1 MDDTRKF
8 VKTELHDPDAL
19 LFFLSHDGVD
29 AVTKAALKAYRRL
42 RTNGNAV
49 RVDYDVSKA
58 QRGTGFG
65 RLYAEGASLQS
76 FSRDV
81 RGALAG
87 KLYLEVDA
95 VNAHPTMLERL
106 CETRGWH
113 HTALRRYVGEREALL
128 VSVYALYGCS
138 RSIAKELFLTLS
150 FGGALGRWCA
160 SNGVAD
166 SGAGDADARA
176 ARAFLAAYAAE
187 MVDASG
193 SSLNASTLST
203 HAWARVWSLRLMPC
217 CFTCA
222 PAMRA

>member
-19 LFFLSHDGVD
+19 LFLLSHDGVD

-128 VSVYALYGCS
+128 VSVSALYGCS

-150 FGGALGRWCA
+150 FGGALGHWPGGAPLTASRTAAQATPTPALRAPSSLRTPRRWWTRRGPA
-160 SNGVAD
+160 STP
-166 SGAGDADARA
+166 ARC
-176 ARAFLAAYAAE
+176 RP
-187 MVDASG
+187 MPGRASG
-193 SSLNASTLST
+193 
-203 HAWARVWSLRLMPC
+203 PC
-217 CFTCA
+217 D
-222 PAMRA
+222 